1 VVSFEVIMQKT
12 VETRARIVQAAISV
26 FGRVGFDAAAMSEVA
41 AQAGVAKGT
50 LYLYFSSKEQLFEET
65 YLQCRMERLQ
75 ACGVDTEEQL
85 SVMEKLCRRLRN
97 GTRWELAEPVK
108 NRLVRAYLTHPVFG
122 KQVENVVESLNTQ
135 ALTPIF
141 QHGIASGELRAL
153 PLALL
158 MEMYIRFGSAV
169 YYYIEKHPEE
179 AENETLW
186 QAIYASLK
194 GCMAGLK

>member
-1 VVSFEVIMQKT
+1 MRKS
-12 VETRARIVQAAISV
+12 VETRDRIVKAAISV
-26 FGRVGFDAAAMSEVA
+26 FGQVGYDAAAMSEVA
-41 AQAGVAKGT
+41 TQAGVAKGT
-50 LYLYFSSKEQLFEET
+50 LYLYFPSKEKLFEEI
-65 YLQCRMERLQ
+65 YLQCLAERLQ

-153 PLALL
+153 PLDLL

-169 YYYIEKHPEE
+169 YYYIEKHPED

>member
-1 VVSFEVIMQKT
+1 MRKS
-12 VETRARIVQAAISV
+12 VETRDRIVKAAISV
-26 FGRVGFDAAAMSEVA
+26 FGQVGYDVAAMSEVA
-41 AQAGVAKGT
+41 TQAGVAKGT
-50 LYLYFSSKEQLFEET
+50 LYLYFPSKEKLFEEI
-65 YLQCRMERLQ
+65 YLQCLAERLQ
-75 ACGVDTEEQL
+75 ACGVDTEERL

-169 YYYIEKHPEE
+169 YYYIEKHPED

>member
-1 VVSFEVIMQKT
+1 MRKS
-12 VETRARIVQAAISV
+12 VETRDRIVKAAISV
-26 FGRVGFDAAAMSEVA
+26 FGQVGYDAAAMSEVA
-41 AQAGVAKGT
+41 TQAGVAKGT
-50 LYLYFSSKEQLFEET
+50 LYLYFPSKEKLFEEI
-65 YLQCRMERLQ
+65 YLQCLAERLQ
-75 ACGVDTEEQL
+75 ACGVDTEERL

-169 YYYIEKHPEE
+169 YYYIETHPEE

>member
-1 VVSFEVIMQKT
+1 MRKS
-12 VETRARIVQAAISV
+12 VETRDRIVKAAISV
-26 FGRVGFDAAAMSEVA
+26 FGQVGYDAAAMSEVA
-41 AQAGVAKGT
+41 TQAGVAKGT
-50 LYLYFSSKEQLFEET
+50 LYLYFPSKEKLFEEI
-65 YLQCRMERLQ
+65 YLQCLAERLQ
-75 ACGVDTEEQL
+75 ACGVDTEERL

-169 YYYIEKHPEE
+169 YYYIEKNPED

>member
-1 VVSFEVIMQKT
+1 MRKS
-12 VETRARIVQAAISV
+12 VETRDRIVKAAISV
-26 FGRVGFDAAAMSEVA
+26 FGQVGYDAAAMSEVA
-41 AQAGVAKGT
+41 TQAGVAKGT
-50 LYLYFSSKEQLFEET
+50 LYLYFPSKEKLFEEI
-65 YLQCRMERLQ
+65 YLQCLAERLQ

>member
-1 VVSFEVIMQKT
+1 MKKS
-12 VETRARIVQAAISV
+12 VETRDRIVKAAITV
-26 FGRVGFDAAAMSEVA
+26 FGQVGYDAAAMSEVA
-41 AQAGVAKGT
+41 IQAGVAKGT
-50 LYLYFSSKEQLFEET
+50 LYLYFPSKEKLFEEI
-65 YLQCRMERLQ
+65 YLQCLAERLQ

>member
-1 VVSFEVIMQKT
+1 MRKS
-12 VETRARIVQAAISV
+12 VETRDRIVKAAISV
-26 FGRVGFDAAAMSEVA
+26 FGQVGYDAAAMSEVA
-41 AQAGVAKGT
+41 TQAGVAKGT
-50 LYLYFSSKEQLFEET
+50 LYLYFPSKEKLFEEI
-65 YLQCRMERLQ
+65 YLQCLAERLQ
-75 ACGVDTEEQL
+75 ACGVDTEERL

-169 YYYIEKHPEE
+169 YYYIEKHPED

>member
-1 VVSFEVIMQKT
+1 MRKS
-12 VETRARIVQAAISV
+12 VETRDRIVKAAISV
-26 FGRVGFDAAAMSEVA
+26 FGQVGYDAAAMSEVA
-41 AQAGVAKGT
+41 TQAGVAKGT
-50 LYLYFSSKEQLFEET
+50 LYLYFPSKEKLFEEI
-65 YLQCRMERLQ
+65 YLQCLAERLQ
-75 ACGVDTEEQL
+75 ACGVDTEERL

-97 GTRWELAEPVK
+97 GTRWEMAEPVK

>member
-1 VVSFEVIMQKT
+1 MRKS
-12 VETRARIVQAAISV
+12 VETRDRIVKAAISV
-26 FGRVGFDAAAMSEVA
+26 FGQVGYDAAAMSEVA
-41 AQAGVAKGT
+41 TQAGVAKGT
-50 LYLYFSSKEQLFEET
+50 LYLYFPSKEKLFEEI
-65 YLQCRMERLQ
+65 YLQCLAERLQ
-75 ACGVDTEEQL
+75 ACGVDTEERL

-97 GTRWELAEPVK
+97 GTRWEMAEPVK

-158 MEMYIRFGSAV
+158 REMYIRFGSAV
-169 YYYIEKHPEE
+169 YYYIEKHPED

-194 GCMAGLK
+194 GCMADLK

>member
-1 VVSFEVIMQKT
+1 MKKSE
-12 VETRARIVQAAISV
+12 ETRDRIVKAAISV
-26 FGRVGFDAAAMSEVA
+26 FGQVGYDAAAMSEVA
-41 AQAGVAKGT
+41 IQAGVAKGT
-50 LYLYFSSKEQLFEET
+50 LYLYFPSKEKLFEEI
-65 YLQCRMERLQ
+65 YLQCLAERLQ

-169 YYYIEKHPEE
+169 YYYIEKHPED

>member
-1 VVSFEVIMQKT
+1 MRKS
-12 VETRARIVQAAISV
+12 VETRDRIVKAAISV
-26 FGRVGFDAAAMSEVA
+26 FGQVGYDAAAMSEVA
-41 AQAGVAKGT
+41 TQAGVAKGT
-50 LYLYFSSKEQLFEET
+50 LYLYFPSKEKLFEEI
-65 YLQCRMERLQ
+65 YLQCLAERLQ
-75 ACGVDTEEQL
+75 ACGVDTEERL

-135 ALTPIF
+135 ALMPIF
-141 QHGIASGELRAL
+141 QQGIASGELCAL
-153 PLALL
+153 PLTLL

-169 YYYIEKHPEE
+169 YYYIEKHPED

-194 GCMAGLK
+194 GCMADLK

>member
-1 VVSFEVIMQKT
+1 MRKSVKT
-12 VETRARIVQAAISV
+12 RDRIVKAAISV
-26 FGRVGFDAAAMSEVA
+26 FGQVGYDAAAMSEVA
-41 AQAGVAKGT
+41 TQAGVAKGT
-50 LYLYFSSKEQLFEET
+50 LYLYFPSKEKLFEEI
-65 YLQCRMERLQ
+65 YLQCLAERLQ
-75 ACGVDTEEQL
+75 ACGVDTEERL

-108 NRLVRAYLTHPVFG
+108 NLLVRAYLTHPVFG

>member
-1 VVSFEVIMQKT
+1 MRKS
-12 VETRARIVQAAISV
+12 VETRDRIVEAAISV
-26 FGRVGFDAAAMSEVA
+26 FGQVGYDAAAMSEVA
-41 AQAGVAKGT
+41 TQAGVAKGT
-50 LYLYFSSKEQLFEET
+50 LYLYFPSKEKLFEEI
-65 YLQCRMERLQ
+65 YLQCLAERLQ
-75 ACGVDTEEQL
+75 ACGVDTEERL

-169 YYYIEKHPEE
+169 YYYIENHPED

-194 GCMAGLK
+194 GCMADLK